1 MVWEETELK
10 NLITRLVDYR
20 GKTPTKTDEGIK
32 LVTAKVIKGGRIL
45 EDGEHE
51 YIAEEDFDETM
62 RRGVPKIN
70 DIIITTEAPLG
81 EVAMIKNDEKIALAQ
96 RVILFS
102 PDPEKV
108 VPQFLFYSFFTKLV
122 QHRLEAKA
130 TGTTVLGISN
140 PSLQSIEIPTPP
152 LPAQRRI
159 AQVLGRYDSLIE
171 NYGAQ
176 IRTLEAV
183 AQNLYREWF
192 VRHRINGCELP
203 IDGKTKLPV
212 GWEEKEL
219 GEIAADKRRIVKAK
233 DLEADMPYVGLE
245 HLSIKSIIIK
255 DCGVAEDVDSD
266 KLSFEKNDILFGKI
280 RPYLHKV
287 CLSHFTGVCSSDTIV
302 IKPIIENA
310 LGFVMLT
317 VFDEKFVE
325 FADKISNGTKM
336 PRAEWSVLK
345 TYKIAVPPENIL
357 KAFEKIVAPMFAKM
371 ENLQTQITNL
381 REMRDKLLPRL
392 LSGKIEVKV

>member
-1 MVWEETELK
+1 MFQKIFFENFIELQRGFDLPETA
-10 NLITRLVDYR
+10 R
-20 GKTPTKTDEGIK
+20 
-32 LVTAKVIKGGRIL
+32 
-45 EDGEHE
+45 EDGD
-51 YIAEEDFDETM
+51 YPVIASTSIVGYHDKYKVEPPCVVTGRSGSLGFVQLIEKPCFPLNTTLFVKDFRGNDPRFVYYFLKTLKLENYNSGA
-62 RRGVPKIN
+62 GVPTLNRNDLDKLKIFV
-70 DIIITTEAPLG
+70 P
-81 EVAMIKNDEKIALAQ
+81 
-96 RVILFS
+96 S
-102 PDPEKV
+102 PPV
-108 VPQFLFYSFFTKLV
+108 
-122 QHRLEAKA
+122 
-130 TGTTVLGISN
+130 
-140 PSLQSIEIPTPP
+140 
-152 LPAQRRI
+152 QRRI

-171 NYGAQ
+171 NYAAQ

-192 VRHRINGCELP
+192 VRHRVNGCELL
-203 IDGKTKLPV
+203 IDEKTKLPV

-287 CLSHFTGVCSSDTIV
+287 CLSHFAGVCSSDTIV

-345 TYKIAVPPENIL
+345 TYKIAIPPKDVLE
-357 KAFEKIVAPMFAKM
+357 AFEKIVSPMFTKM

-392 LSGKIEVKV
+392 LSGHLEVQA